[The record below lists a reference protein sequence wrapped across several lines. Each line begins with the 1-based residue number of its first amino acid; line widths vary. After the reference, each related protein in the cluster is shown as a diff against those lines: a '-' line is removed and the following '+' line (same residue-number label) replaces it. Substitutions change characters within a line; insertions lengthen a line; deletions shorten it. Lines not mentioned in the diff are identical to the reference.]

1 MGGGKKTT
9 NGTLK
14 EKSVLRTGQGGEGGG
29 VEGEGSK
36 LLRAALFIQE
46 SQVSA
51 SVKHTTASMTAS
63 DR

>member
-1 MGGGKKTT
+1 MVV
-9 NGTLK
+9 LK
-14 EKSVLRTGQGGEGGG
+14 EKTVENRLGGF
-29 VEGEGSK
+29 EGEGPR

-51 SVKHTTASMTAS
+51 SVKHTTTSMTAS